1 MMVSCLSMR
10 PPAHMEKPCTSFMEQ
25 LLFPFSVPV
34 FSKTSL
40 SGPCSLWSYCY
51 CLLFTPHTSLV
62 LLTITGKNSGE
73 KTAVAEGTGRKAE
86 EAATTTARQDGDGSS
101 LARSSSVL
109 ESHNSDMASMLAA
122 SSNPSMAPI
131 LPLPAQL
138 SLFTGPPILTAALNQ
153 AIGHG
158 HLQQPS
164 LPSDHEG
171 VSSHMQSMQS
181 LLHGDEPALQP
192 GPT

>member
-1 MMVSCLSMR
+1 MNNRCFLSRYM
-10 PPAHMEKPCTSFMEQ
+10 C
-25 LLFPFSVPV
+25 
-34 FSKTSL
+34 SL
-40 SGPCSLWSYCY
+40 GLPYLEPCSLWSYCY
-51 CLLFTPHTSLV
+51 CSSTTHLSPV

-73 KTAVAEGTGRKAE
+73 KAAVAESTDRKAE
-86 EAATTTARQDGDGSS
+86 EAPTTTARQDGDGSS
-101 LARSSSVL
+101 LARSGSVL

-153 AIGHG
+153 AIGQG
-158 HLQQPS
+158 QLQQPS
-164 LPSDHEG
+164 LPSE
-171 VSSHMQSMQS
+171 VVPSHMQSMQS
-181 LLHGDEPALQP
+181 LLHDDEPALQP